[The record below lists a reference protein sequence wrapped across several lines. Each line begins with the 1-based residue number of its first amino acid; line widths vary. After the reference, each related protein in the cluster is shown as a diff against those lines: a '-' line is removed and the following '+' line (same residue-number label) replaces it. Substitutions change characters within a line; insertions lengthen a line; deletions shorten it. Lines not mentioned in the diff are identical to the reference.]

1 MGRKLLTYEKKDT
14 WIDRLCGVT
23 KLVFF
28 LCWSITCMMSYDTRV
43 LGVMLIASLFIF
55 KMSKTKWE
63 QVGSVFKFILF
74 FLVVNVLAIY
84 LFSPNQ
90 GTIVYGTET
99 ILYGSGRYALRAEQ
113 LFYEAN
119 IMLKYF
125 TIVPSIFIFIVTT
138 NPSEFAASLNRLGI
152 SYNVGYS
159 IAIALRYIPDIQ
171 GDFHKIRNAQMARG
185 IEMSKKGKLLDR
197 IKATASIIFP
207 LVFSSMNRID
217 TISTAMELRC
227 FGKHKKR
234 TWYMGRPLKRN
245 DYIVI
250 ILSLLLMA
258 VALGITYADGNRFWN
273 PFI

>member
-1 MGRKLLTYEKKDT
+1 MDRKLLSYEQKDT

-28 LCWSITCMMSYDTRV
+28 LCWSITCMMTYDTGV
-43 LGVMLIASLFIF
+43 LAIMFILSLVIF
-55 KMSKTKWE
+55 KISKTKWE
-63 QVGSVFKFILF
+63 QVGTVFKFILL
-74 FLVVNVLAIY
+74 FLVINVLAIY
-84 LFSPNQ
+84 MFSPGQ

-99 ILYGSGRYALRAEQ
+99 ILCGSGKYALRAEQ

-119 IMLKYF
+119 IILKYL

-138 NPSEFAASLNRLGI
+138 NPSEFAASLNRLGV

-171 GDFHKIRNAQMARG
+171 GDFRKIKNAQMARG
-185 IEMSKKGKLLDR
+185 IEMSKKGKLFDR
-197 IKATASIIFP
+197 IKSTTAIIFP

-227 FGKHKKR
+227 FGRHKKR

-245 DYIVI
+245 DLIVI
-250 ILSLLLMA
+250 ISSVVFM
-258 VALGITYADGNRFWN
+258 VIALVITYSDGSRFWN
-273 PFI
+273 PFV